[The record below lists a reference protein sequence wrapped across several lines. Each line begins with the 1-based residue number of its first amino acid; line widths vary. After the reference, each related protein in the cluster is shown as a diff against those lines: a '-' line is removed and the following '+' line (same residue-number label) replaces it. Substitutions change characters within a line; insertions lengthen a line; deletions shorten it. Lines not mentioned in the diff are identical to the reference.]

1 MERNKLITALDDLL
15 DVGSFQDYCP
25 NGLQVEGRS
34 EVGSITTAVTASL
47 HAIEKAVESGS
58 DMLLV
63 HHGLFW
69 KGDDPR
75 VIGPRQRRLKLLLEN
90 DINLVA
96 YHLPLDAHPELG
108 NNAQWAKALGCKVNG
123 TLEAAELVCWG
134 ELEQPLEVDRLAEKI
149 AQGLDGRIPLAI
161 KGHQRTIERI
171 GWCSGGAQ
179 DYVAEAAEAGL
190 DAYLT
195 GEVSERSYHEAMERG
210 ICFFSCGH
218 HATERS
224 GVQALGKWI
233 NQEFDISHHFID
245 EDNPV

>member
-1 MERNKLITALDDLL
+1 MERDQLVTKMNDHLKVDQ
-15 DVGSFQDYCP
+15 FQDYCP
-25 NGLQVEGRS
+25 NGLQVEGRD
-34 EVGSITTAVTASL
+34 EIGSIVTAVTASL
-47 HAIEKAVESGS
+47 HAIERAVERSA

-69 KGDDPR
+69 KGDDQR
-75 VIGPRQRRLKLLLEN
+75 IMGPGRKRLKMLLEN

-108 NNAQWAKALGCKVNG
+108 NNAQWANRLGCTTDGV
-123 TLEAAELVCWG
+123 LESAELVQYG
-134 ELEQPLEVDRLAEKI
+134 ELSSAMSAGELGEKI
-149 AQGLDGRIPLAI
+149 AAGLDGRIPLVI
-161 KGHQRTIERI
+161 EGHQRPIQKI
-171 GWCSGGAQ
+171 GWCSGGAEG
-179 DYVAEAAEAGL
+179 YVVQAAEAGL

-195 GEVSERSYHEAMERG
+195 GEVSERSYHEAMERE

-224 GVQALGKWI
+224 GVQALGGWI
-233 NQEFDISHHFID
+233 NQQFGIDHHFVD